1 MLKFISF
8 HGCLVTNKSTKQP
21 KLKELYFQ
29 WIILKDSRSSKP
41 VPHPFENPGVFLQSR
56 DQRST
61 GGKCWQMHVASV
73 QVEFKVLS
81 LCCCLKKASTI
92 RNSDNRDL
100 LSSITSGCRQLLFL
114 WSRGMGSDYL
124 VTVISRKIHLEGDFY
139 KWPSHQYQNE
149 KKG

>member
-1 MLKFISF
+1 MVVWLQT
-8 HGCLVTNKSTKQP
+8 HQP
-21 KLKELYFQ
+21 NSPKELYTDFQ
-29 WIILKDSRSSKP
+29 WIILKDSLYSKP
-41 VPHPFENPGVFLQSR
+41 VRHPFENPGVFVQSR

-61 GGKCWQMHVASV
+61 GGKCRQMHVASV

-124 VTVISRKIHLEGDFY
+124 VTIIAVAKFIYMVTFLTDPPLFSNRMKITLKD
-139 KWPSHQYQNE
+139 P
-149 KKG
+149 